1 MEKSTF
7 RLDQEDFFYQEA
19 AVPVIKDIMR
29 FLSGVSKPAFKS
41 FNYVWDY
48 PIDPDIWF
56 DLWEDDGHALYTVN
70 TRVSS
75 VRFDPDH
82 PGWNIDGTSG
92 FGESAEAVVDI
103 HIQLSPELFGD
114 KEIISS
120 LETELYNV
128 VPHEMH
134 HLTQNDQPFQ
144 RVSCPLTSSVKAT
157 GDFKYFTSSC
167 EVPAFVIGFRG
178 ESHKSGRSVEELM
191 SAYLN
196 NQMKVGKI
204 NSNDVAK
211 IKSRW
216 LDHTVWTK
224 KTNES
229 SLREWVKL
237 SLLEKSIRGKG
248 KRKRV
253 LYHIGP
259 RPPRPVPKMK
269 WIQEWD
275 AQAVDRQTGERTGE
289 YVRTDADDSW
299 QRYWLDQPVESG
311 VFLTPNWRAIS
322 SFHGRIGHVYALK
335 VPEWVIKKSGG
346 VHRYDHGSELL
357 ISEEIWN
364 EAGDEIEF
372 LGKSLDADDVLRE
385 YEGSYSSTT
394 ATINRRGTPRS
405 PSWLNDEE
413 MAAWKA
419 QQEKFNLNGLRATNH
434 PEDVIKLLT
443 PEERKKA
450 VAAIMAKNED
460 DPDRLEKGPRD
471 KRGIVIPGTAP
482 GLDEKDRELLALL
495 RKRMNESIVR
505 EYVRELITESRL
517 SGRTIQGVLELL
529 DSHANNTWIFFDTET
544 TGFNP
549 GLRQLTE
556 IGAVAVDPKS
566 WNSDATILGQFNKKI
581 KLDPDTLEAIS
592 QQSTKPEDVKGKSIQ
607 DLLSMTR
614 YGESG
619 KKYDDEQAV
628 LDQFFEFISSFPNPL
643 LVAQNASFDMKFV
656 NVRSG
661 GKMPNHPVLDTQ
673 QLMQG
678 YLIPLLKTQAKAEEG
693 DPEARKLLNKLY
705 VRKGNW
711 GYYSASMGVVSKAY
725 GISIDGWHNALA
737 DVKMM
742 MEMYRSV
749 MDTIRKGMGTDI
761 SREQGKFLAYQR
773 RRKKRR

>member
-1 MEKSTF
+1 MAKPAL
-7 RLDQEDFFYQEA
+7 RLDQDDFFYQEA
-19 AVPVIKDIMR
+19 SVPVIRDIVE
-29 FLSGVSKPAFKS
+29 FLKSANDSSKKVFH
-41 FNYVWDY
+41 YVWEY
-48 PIDPDIWF
+48 PIDPDVWF
-56 DLWEDDGHALYTVN
+56 EYWEDEGHAVYSVTV
-70 TRVSS
+70 S
-75 VRFDPDH
+75 VTPTKFDPGH
-82 PGWNIDGTSG
+82 PGWNIDATAGFSEDGT
-92 FGESAEAVVDI
+92 AAIDVNV
-103 HIQLSPELFGD
+103 QLNNALLGD
-114 KEIISS
+114 SS
-120 LETELYNV
+120 IVEKFKTELYNV
-128 VPHEMH
+128 IPHEMH
-134 HLTQNDQPFQ
+134 HLTQKDQPFQ
-144 RVSCPLTSSVKAT
+144 RIMCPIVASSKSI
-157 GDFKYFTSSC
+157 GDYRYFTSSC
-167 EVPAFVIGFRG
+167 EVPAFLVGFRG
-178 ESHKSGRSVEELM
+178 ESFQSGRPVGELVD
-191 SAYLN
+191 SYLRN
-196 NQMKVGKI
+196 HLKAGKI
-204 NSNDVAK
+204 SASEVEK
-211 IKSRW
+211 IKDVWLGHSAWSSRS
-216 LDHTVWTK
+216 DESTV
-224 KTNES
+224 
-229 SLREWVKL
+229 REWVKL

-269 WIQEWD
+269 WIETWD
-275 AQAVDRQTGERTGE
+275 AQAIDRVTGEKTGE
-289 YVRTDADDSW
+289 YVRTGVDNSW
-299 QRYWLDQPVESG
+299 QRYWLDKPVESG
-311 VFLTPNWRAIS
+311 VFLTPNWQAIS

-335 VPEWVIKKSGG
+335 VPEWVIEKSGG

-357 ISEEIWN
+357 ISEEIWD

-372 LGKSLDADDVLRE
+372 LGKSVDKSEVESE
-385 YEGSYSSTT
+385 YVRSYSDTVAS
-394 ATINRRGTPRS
+394 ANRRGTPRA
-405 PSWLNDEE
+405 PSWLNDEQ
-413 MAAWKA
+413 MTAWKA
-419 QQEKFNLNGLRATNH
+419 RQERFNLSGLRATNH
-434 PEDVIKLLT
+434 PEDVIKLLK
-443 PEERKKA
+443 PEERRKA
-450 VAAIMAKNED
+450 VEAIMAKSAND
-460 DPDRLEKGPRD
+460 
-471 KRGIVIPGTAP
+471 P
-482 GLDEKDRELLALL
+482 GLDEKDEELLALL
-495 RKRMNESIVR
+495 KKNMNESIIR
-505 EYVRELITESRL
+505 EYVRELLTESRL

-549 GLRQLTE
+549 GSRQLTE
-556 IGAVAVDPKS
+556 IGAVAVDPKA